1 MRAAVVFAVLGVLVG
16 CGITTNEELR
26 AKLENRA
33 KFDLN
38 CQDLKVQ
45 PLETSRGFVTSYG
58 VVGCERRA
66 TYVLN
71 SSTASWIMNVVDGAP
86 VTSKDASGSP

>member
-1 MRAAVVFAVLGVLVG
+1 MRATAAIAVVWVLVG
-16 CGITTNEELR
+16 CGTTNEELR
-26 AKLENRA
+26 AKLESRA

-38 CQDLKVQ
+38 CQELKVQ
-45 PLETSRGFVTSYG
+45 PLETSHGYVTSYG

-71 SSTASWIMNVVDGAP
+71 NSTASWIMNVVDGAP
-86 VTSKDASGSP
+86 VSSKDASAAP

>member
-1 MRAAVVFAVLGVLVG
+1 MRATAVVAVVGVLVG
-16 CGITTNEELR
+16 CGTTNEELR
-26 AKLENRA
+26 AKLESRA

-38 CQDLKVQ
+38 CQDVKVQ
-45 PLETSRGFVTSYG
+45 PLETSNGFVTSYG

-71 SSTASWIMNVVDGAP
+71 NSTASWIMNVVDGVPVSSKEAP
-86 VTSKDASGSP
+86 AAP